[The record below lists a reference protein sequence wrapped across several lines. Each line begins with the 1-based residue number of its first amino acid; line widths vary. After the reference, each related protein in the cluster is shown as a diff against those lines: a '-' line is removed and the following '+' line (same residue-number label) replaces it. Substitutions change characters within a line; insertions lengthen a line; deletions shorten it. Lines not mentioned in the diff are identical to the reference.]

1 MSRRYLVFGSEDGIN
16 WELLNTVEASGSE
29 QALNKARSQESH
41 RHYGA
46 TPERNWS
53 AMTPE
58 VFERAPVVKWKPLN
72 AKQMTVDEVIPPPEK
87 EKPDDDDDL
96 LDRAKDA
103 LARARSADDDRS

>member
-1 MSRRYLVFGSEDGIN
+1 MSRKYLVFGSDDGIN
-16 WELLNTVEASGSE
+16 WELLNTVDANGSE
-29 QALNKARSQESH
+29 QALNKARDQTQH

-58 VFERAPVVKWKPLN
+58 VVERAPVVRWKPLN
-72 AKQMTVDEVIPPPEK
+72 AKQMTVDEFLPPPKEK
-87 EKPDDDDDL
+87 EEEGDL

-103 LARARSADDDRS
+103 LAKARGADDEH